1 MLAKAYNNVPIMPEP
16 KDKNSLQ
23 RKVKSIGVPIDV
35 WKSMDWID
43 GFNTAREGVT

>member
-23 RKVKSIGVPIDV
+23 RKVISIGVPMFV
-35 WKSMDWID
+35 KAWTGLMDLTLR
-43 GFNTAREGVT
+43 GKG